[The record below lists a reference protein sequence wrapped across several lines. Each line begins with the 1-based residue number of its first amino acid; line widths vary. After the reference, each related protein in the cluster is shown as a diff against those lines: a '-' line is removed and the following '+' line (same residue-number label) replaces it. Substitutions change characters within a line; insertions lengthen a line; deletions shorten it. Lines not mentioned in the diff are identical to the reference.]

1 MRNNLLLFIIVI
13 FFLGCANE
21 RAINEKWK
29 YQQGYHLGDWLDFEK
44 NITISNDTIYQKDT
58 AIANFIKIEHGYFGK
73 PTKLHIADL
82 RTKKEGIYV
91 AK

>member
-1 MRNNLLLFIIVI
+1 MRNKLLLFIIA
-13 FFLGCANE
+13 FFILGCTNE

-29 YQQGYHLGDWLDFEK
+29 YQAGYHLGDWLDFEK
-44 NITISNDTIYQKDT
+44 NITISNDIIYKNDS
-58 AIANFIKIEHGYFGK
+58 ALVKFLKIEPGYFAK

-82 RTKKEGIYV
+82 RTKKGRIYV